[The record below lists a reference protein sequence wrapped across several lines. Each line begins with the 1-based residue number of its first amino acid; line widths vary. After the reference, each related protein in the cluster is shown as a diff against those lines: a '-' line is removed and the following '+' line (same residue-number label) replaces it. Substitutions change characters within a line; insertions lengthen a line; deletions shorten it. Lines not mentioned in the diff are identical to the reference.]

1 MHTGALRSK
10 AWRMLARLGK
20 ATLAA
25 AAAFLVAIL
34 LTEFYRSSS
43 LPFQNHT
50 HAEAILTKTLLYK
63 KPLDCRTPV
72 LLVGNL
78 TIDIVDKKKALVSI
92 SACATDFPHTTHVQQ
107 QMVNEQNNCRV
118 VQFHMQLQ
126 LLQRLASSLALSQQ
140 PALMPI

>member
-1 MHTGALRSK
+1 MQISALRSK

-43 LPFQNHT
+43 LPFQNEPFY
-50 HAEAILTKTLLYK
+50 AQAMLTKTLYEKSLN
-63 KPLDCRTPV
+63 CRTPV

-78 TIDIVDKKKALVSI
+78 TIDIVDKKKALVST
-92 SACATDFPHTTHVQQ
+92 SACATDFPHSTYI
-107 QMVNEQNNCRV
+107 EQRRWSMNNTIAGWCNFICSSCCYSIWHQV
-118 VQFHMQLQ
+118 LHCHSSQL
-126 LLQRLASSLALSQQ
+126 
-140 PALMPI
+140 